1 MDTNC
6 VRVYVCMCVYTYD
19 VTICRR
25 RREHVST
32 AFQTLDRQWYIL

>member
-6 VRVYVCMCVYTYD
+6 VRVCICVCVYMYD